1 MSNQVSCPRGHLYDS
16 SLPSCPF
23 CLPNAGQA
31 VGPTVPFT
39 SAQGGLPPTGA
50 VGGAVPPTG
59 AVGGAVPPTGALNQ
73 GGNISSKPIDRSM
86 QETQVAD
93 DLLTQAGTHPQPTRV
108 RPVVGWLVCVQ
119 GNDIGKDFRLHANF
133 NSVGRGENQDVR
145 INDDYVSREHFVV
158 SYDMVNNRYFAD
170 MGQGKTFVY
179 INGYPLGARTQLRKG
194 DQIKVA
200 NTLLVF
206 IPLEQQDVKWN
217 WKI

>member
-16 SLPSCPF
+16 SLPSCPY
-23 CLPNAGQA
+23 CLPSAGQA

-39 SAQGGLPPTGA
+39 SAQGGLPPTTPVQGA
-50 VGGAVPPTG
+50 TPPTTP
-59 AVGGAVPPTGALNQ
+59 VQYQ
-73 GGNISSKPIDRSM
+73 GSNVSTKPVDRSM

-145 INDDYVSREHFVV
+145 IDDEYVSREHFIV

>member
-1 MSNQVSCPRGHLYDS
+1 MPNNVQISCPRGHLYDS

-23 CLPNAGQA
+23 CLPNSGQG
-31 VGPTVPFT
+31 VGPTVPFS
-39 SAQGGLPPTGA
+39 SAQGGTLPPTGVVTPYQN
-50 VGGAVPPTG
+50 VGSTMPITPQQGNPGPTIP
-59 AVGGAVPPTGALNQ
+59 VN
-73 GGNISSKPIDRSM
+73 NNSM
-86 QETQVAD
+86 QETQVAEN
-93 DLLTQAGTHPQPTRV
+93 LVTQGGKNSQPTRI

-133 NSVGRGENQDVR
+133 NPVGRGSNQDVC
-145 INDDYVSREHFVV
+145 INDEFVSREHFVV

-170 MGQGKTFVY
+170 MGQGKSFVY
-179 INGYPLGARTQLRKG
+179 INGYPLGARTQLKKG
-194 DQIKVA
+194 DQIKVG

>member
-16 SLPSCPF
+16 SLPSCPY
-23 CLPNAGQA
+23 CLPSAGQA

-39 SAQGGLPPTGA
+39 SAQGGLPPTTPVQGA
-50 VGGAVPPTG
+50 TPPTT
-59 AVGGAVPPTGALNQ
+59 PIQYQ
-73 GGNISSKPIDRSM
+73 GGNVSTKPVDRSM

-145 INDDYVSREHFVV
+145 IDDEYVSREHFIV